1 MERSSALSPSHA
13 QVFRQRFH
21 GLVPPRIHVRRGAA
35 TADGYDAERAGNGAR
50 FLFRLDAEHSLAYAA
65 MAMRNYYDKTHIR
78 KWFSPGDHVYLR
90 LDNGYNI
97 QANQGGP
104 ASRSVRVVKWAEVEK
119 QLRKWCN
126 LLRIGKK
133 ITIEIAFTYREDDSN
148 SIPPSRK
155 VEKKRPC
162 VRNQQNVS

>member
-1 MERSSALSPSHA
+1 
-13 QVFRQRFH
+13 
-21 GLVPPRIHVRRGAA
+21 
-35 TADGYDAERAGNGAR
+35 
-50 FLFRLDAEHSLAYAA
+50 

-148 SIPPSRK
+148 YIPPSRK
-155 VEKKRPC
+155 VEKRG
-162 VRNQQNVS
+162 RVSATSRMLAEREAHIVAEEEVTGQPST